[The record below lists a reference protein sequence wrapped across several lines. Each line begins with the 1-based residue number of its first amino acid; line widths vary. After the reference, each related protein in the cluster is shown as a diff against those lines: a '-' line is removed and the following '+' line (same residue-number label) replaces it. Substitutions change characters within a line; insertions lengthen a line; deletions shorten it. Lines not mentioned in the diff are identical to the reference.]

1 MAESVA
7 NRRYSHNSRKRS
19 AQVGDI
25 APAAVRHSF
34 VRTPYVCRPFRVV
47 FLCAAF
53 VVLKEIQIRFSL
65 ARLPPFLPPRVHPSH
80 RNPLS
85 RRRSILVTSSIEEEE
100 GGSGGRKEGR
110 GNCLSGT
117 SLQSGNNSDGND
129 RASGRATMV
138 VQYRNGISVCPCDVS
153 FLFECGA
160 NVVHL
165 AVVPRAETIVREMQL
180 SIWKRVVC
188 TMLGPRGN
196 TTLPLARITARSA
209 TPRVYALLSNILI
222 SRLAHKRRTGDDFDL

>member
-85 RRRSILVTSSIEEEE
+85 RRRSILVTSSIAEEE
-100 GGSGGRKEGR
+100 GGSGGRKEERKDEEIVSQGHLCNQVTTAMAMTERAGGR
-110 GNCLSGT
+110 LWWC
-117 SLQSGNNSDGND
+117 
-129 RASGRATMV
+129 
-138 VQYRNGISVCPCDVS
+138 
-153 FLFECGA
+153 
-160 NVVHL
+160 
-165 AVVPRAETIVREMQL
+165 
-180 SIWKRVVC
+180 
-188 TMLGPRGN
+188 N
-196 TTLPLARITARSA
+196 T
-209 TPRVYALLSNILI
+209 
-222 SRLAHKRRTGDDFDL
+222 GME